1 MKRTTRTRT
10 VEGGDEGRMKKEGEE
25 RVKKTRRRERERER
39 EMKAELERRKRR
51 RGEEGGGRREGGDGF
66 GHTASPEEIFMGAH
80 LRALVEENAWNF

>member
-25 RVKKTRRRERERER
+25 RVKKTRRRERE
-39 EMKAELERRKRR
+39 LERRKRR
-51 RGEEGGGRREGGDGF
+51 RGEEGGGRRGGGDGF